1 MWKFLLGVLIGII
14 VTIVGIFVIVF
25 ALGRFFANKPP
36 SIATNSAL
44 ILALSGD
51 IPESA
56 PIEVPIPFLQEQ
68 SAPTMRDL
76 WSSLH
81 QAATDS
87 RIKAIIL
94 EPRGLIAGWGKL
106 QELHQELLDFRKSGK
121 PVYAYLRGPGSHE
134 YYLASATDK
143 IFVSPDDEVD
153 IKGFLLQ
160 ALYFKG
166 TLDKIGVEMQVDH
179 IGRFKDA
186 GDVFTRTNMSPES
199 REVYNQVLDQI
210 YGDFCSTIAQG
221 RHRTAD
227 EVKALVDS
235 GPFLAPQAKAAGL
248 IDELG
253 YEDDVYNDLKKKLGT
268 NDLKRTGIRTYF
280 RAAPGRGDRIALLVG
295 EGEIVQ
301 GDPTNSFGNNQTEI
315 AANSFLKLIRQVRND
330 SGIKGVILRV
340 DSPGGDAVASDE
352 ILHELKVLSKAKPLV
367 ISMSDYAA
375 SGGYF
380 ISMTG
385 NQIVAYPNTV
395 TGSIGVLYERPNI
408 KGLFEKLGISSD
420 SITRGRLADMDA
432 IDQPLSDAAREK
444 LHDSI
449 QATYTAFVSRV
460 ATARK
465 KSYDQINAIG
475 QGRVWMGAQA
485 DQNGLVDQLGGFDQA
500 VALVRKKANLP
511 PGGETNLVMYPP
523 RRSLLEVLTSSSP
536 DAIADSVEEAR
547 LRKDLPFLPS
557 PGILKGG
564 ILRILPYKFNIQ

>member
-1 MWKFLLGVLIGII
+1 M
-14 VTIVGIFVIVF
+14 
-25 ALGRFFANKPP
+25 
-36 SIATNSAL
+36 
-44 ILALSGD
+44 
-51 IPESA
+51 
-56 PIEVPIPFLQEQ
+56 
-68 SAPTMRDL
+68 
-76 WSSLH
+76 
-81 QAATDS
+81 
-87 RIKAIIL
+87 
-94 EPRGLIAGWGKL
+94 
-106 QELHQELLDFRKSGK
+106 
-121 PVYAYLRGPGSHE
+121 
-134 YYLASATDK
+134 
-143 IFVSPDDEVD
+143 
-153 IKGFLLQ
+153 
-160 ALYFKG
+160 
-166 TLDKIGVEMQVDH
+166 
-179 IGRFKDA
+179 
-186 GDVFTRTNMSPES
+186 
-199 REVYNQVLDQI
+199 
-210 YGDFCSTIAQG
+210 
-221 RHRTAD
+221 
-227 EVKALVDS
+227 
-235 GPFLAPQAKAAGL
+235 
-248 IDELG
+248 
-253 YEDDVYNDLKKKLGT
+253 
-268 NDLKRTGIRTYF
+268 
-280 RAAPGRGDRIALLVG
+280 
-295 EGEIVQ
+295 Q

-564 ILRILPYKFNIQ
+564 NLRILPYKFNIQ